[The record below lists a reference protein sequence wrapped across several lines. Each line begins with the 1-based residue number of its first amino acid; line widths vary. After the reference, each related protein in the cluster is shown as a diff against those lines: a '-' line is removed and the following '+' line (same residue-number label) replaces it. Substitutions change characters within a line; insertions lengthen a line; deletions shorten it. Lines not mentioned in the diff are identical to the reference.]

1 MRRTVRAG
9 GLGLW
14 LLVAVT
20 TPAWAQRTTGEIIGK
35 VTDESGSVLPGVTV
49 TLRGAGVAGAPSV
62 VTSDTGT
69 YRFPVLPP
77 GTYAVE
83 YVLSGFATVRR
94 EAIPVAVGNTVELDI
109 TLKVSSLSET
119 VTVTGESPVVN
130 LASAQVA
137 TTYNREWLWNAPVRR
152 FSYFDLINEAPGV
165 SQTSQVGSTTSATSL
180 GSSTNENQYQIDGTE
195 TSSTPWPNTDVVEE
209 VEVLQLG
216 ASAEYGNVQGAVF
229 NIVTRMGGNTLH
241 GDGNV
246 YFQHQNLT
254 ANNTSNIKNQITGAP
269 VDACPSTASPRVNCP
284 YNLDAHR
291 DTTVQVSG
299 PFIRDKFWFFGSLQ
313 YHRIYDSQP
322 GVDPKFPAKSDARR
336 LFWKFNYNIT
346 PNHRLLHGY
355 HDDFYWIPDIST
367 AFDAPSSLNMEHGHN
382 PTPNLVYTGV
392 LSKNTFIEGRFAGFW
407 LQESNEPLQEG
418 APRIATRFVDRDT
431 GFTTG
436 GLAQWSEVRSW
447 RYGPQVKLSHFA
459 ENFLGGSHDLKVGV
473 QASTNGTVSLTGPN
487 DTITTYG
494 LTPGKLPN
502 GTQQLP
508 YYRGTNA
515 RWSGVYIDDT
525 ARVGDRMTLNLGV
538 RYDYSKGYYPAYPFV
553 DANLAFTGQ
562 NSAPNDDVYSYNVV
576 SPRFGVNYKVN
587 SRTVVKGHFGRY
599 YSALERDF
607 AGVVPSTTTL
617 FNFDCLTVACPSA
630 QRTNFTT
637 TNPTNLRV
645 DPDRK
650 DPYSNQYIVQVEHEL
665 ITNLGLQVNY
675 VRKDGHDYT
684 GWQDIAGE
692 YQQVNYLD
700 TAGIDATNQPVQVW
714 RLVSPASNRL
724 FLLTTPSGPDGRGLF
739 SKYNGATF
747 MLTKRMSHNWQGVI
761 SLVLSKSE
769 GRIATSAR
777 TGPSSAQTSAVG
789 TFAQTAA
796 GPNDYVNTDGLL
808 IGDKPVVAKAQV
820 IYKFPWGIMAAVN
833 AQHQT
838 GRLWARRIAV
848 SSPVARLGFP
858 SAPQINMEPN
868 SGDRR
873 VADLNLIDLRAQKDF
888 RLSDQAHTTFSVF
901 LDALNM
907 TNSAAFENVAS
918 QLGTSSSF
926 GVPTRYILPRRLQLG
941 AKIRW

>member
-1 MRRTVRAG
+1 MRR
-9 GLGLW
+9 GLLKVGLCLG

-20 TPAWAQRTTGEIIGK
+20 APAWAQRTTGEIIGK
-35 VTDESGSVLPGVTV
+35 VTDESGAVLPGVTV
-49 TLRGAGVAGAPSV
+49 TLRGPGVAGAPTA
-62 VTSDTGT
+62 VTSETGV

-77 GTYAVE
+77 GTYDVLYE
-83 YVLSGFATVRR
+83 LSGFATLKR
-94 EAIPVAVGNTVELDI
+94 EAIPIAVGNTVELDV
-109 TLKVSSLSET
+109 TLKVSTLSET

-130 LASAQVA
+130 LASAQVS
-137 TTYNREWLWNAPVRR
+137 TSYNREWLWNAPVRR

-246 YFQHQNLT
+246 YFQHNNLT
-254 ANNTSNIKNQITGAP
+254 SNNTSTIKNPVTGLA
-269 VDACPSTASPRVNCP
+269 VDQCPATASPRVNCP
-284 YNLDAHR
+284 YNLAAHR

-299 PFIRDKFWFFGSLQ
+299 PFIRDKFWFFWSLQ

-336 LFWKFNYNIT
+336 VFWKFNYNIT

-355 HDDFYWIPDIST
+355 HDDFYWIPDIGT
-367 AFDAPSSLNMEHGHN
+367 AFDAPSSQNNEHGHN
-382 PTPNLVYTGV
+382 PTPNIVYTGV

-418 APRIATRFVDRDT
+418 APRVATRFFDRDT

-436 GLAQWSEVRSW
+436 GLGSWSEVRSW
-447 RYGPQVKLSHFA
+447 RYGPQFKLSHYA
-459 ENFLGGSHDLKVGV
+459 EDFMGGSHDLKLGV
-473 QASTNGTVSLTGPN
+473 QASTNGNVSLSVPN
-487 DTITTYG
+487 DALTTYG
-494 LTPGKLPN
+494 LTPGRLPI

-508 YYRGTNA
+508 FYRGTRA
-515 RWSGVYIDDT
+515 KWTGAYIDDT
-525 ARVGDRMTLNLGV
+525 FRLGNRATLNLGI
-538 RYDYSKGYYPAYPFV
+538 RYDYSKGYYPAFPFV
-553 DANLAFTGQ
+553 DASLNPTGKT
-562 NSAPNDDVYSYNVV
+562 SAPNDDVYSYSVV
-576 SPRFGVNYKVN
+576 SPRFGVNYKIG
-587 SRTVVKGHFGRY
+587 SKTVVKGHFGRY

-607 AGVVPSTTTL
+607 AAIVPSTTTL
-617 FNFDCLTVACPSA
+617 FNFDCVTVACAPA
-630 QRTNFTT
+630 QRTNFTST
-637 TNPTNLRV
+637 SATNQRV
-645 DPDRK
+645 DPNRH
-650 DPYSNQYIVQVEHEL
+650 DPYSNQYILQVEHEL
-665 ITNLGLQVNY
+665 VANLGLQVNY
-675 VRKDGHDYT
+675 VRKDGHDYA
-684 GWQDIAGE
+684 GWQDIAGQ
-692 YQQVNYLD
+692 YQQVTYIDN
-700 TAGIDATNQPVQVW
+700 AGIDATNQPVQVW
-714 RLVSPASNRL
+714 RLLTPASDRV

-761 SLVLSKSE
+761 SMVLSKSE
-769 GRIATSAR
+769 GRISTSAR
-777 TGPSSAQTSAVG
+777 TGPSSAQSSAAG
-789 TFAQTAA
+789 SFAQTAA
-796 GPNDYVNTDGLL
+796 GPNDYVNTEGRL
-808 IGDKPVVAKAQV
+808 IGDRPVVSKAQV
-820 IYKFPWGIMAAVN
+820 IYRFPWGIMAAVN

-838 GRLWARRIAV
+838 GRLWSRRINV

-858 SAPQINMEPN
+858 SAPAINMEAN
-868 SGDRR
+868 TGNRR
-873 VADLNLIDLRAQKDF
+873 VADVNLIDLRAQKDF
-888 RLSDQAHTTFSVF
+888 RMSADAHTTLSVF

-907 TNSAAFENVAS
+907 GNTAAFENLGSQTGTAS
-918 QLGTSSSF
+918 AF